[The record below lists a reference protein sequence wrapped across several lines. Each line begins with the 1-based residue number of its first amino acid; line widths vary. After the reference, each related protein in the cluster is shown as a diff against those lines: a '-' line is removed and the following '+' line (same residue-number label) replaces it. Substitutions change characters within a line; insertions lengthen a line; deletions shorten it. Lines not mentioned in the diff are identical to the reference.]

1 MNILVTGG
9 AGFIGSNF
17 IRHMLEKYNYTIINL
32 DLLTYAGN
40 LQNVEDIDHKERYHF
55 VKGDIRN
62 RELLNKLFHHF
73 DIQAVVHFAAES
85 HVDNSI
91 DDPEIFLNTNVLGTQ
106 ALLEIAKQY
115 WKVDKSDKYC
125 IDYKENVKF
134 IQISTDEV
142 YGTLGKEGYFTEETN
157 LSPNS
162 PYSASKASA
171 DMMVRAY
178 FETFE
183 LPVVTTRCSNNY
195 GPYQHPEKLIPL
207 MIHHALH
214 EIPLPVYGDGK
225 QIRDWLYVEDH
236 CSAIDT
242 VLHKGR
248 IGEVYNIGGNNEK
261 ENIEIIRTI
270 LSYLN
275 KSEDLIEFV
284 QDRLGHDRRYAI
296 DNSKI
301 TTELGWTPS
310 YSFSHAIEKTIDWY
324 KDNKEWMD
332 LIHSDH
338 KQKFVINSKGTENI

>member
-17 IRHMLEKYNYTIINL
+17 VRHMLSRHNYTIVNL
-32 DLLTYAGN
+32 DSLTYAGN
-40 LQNVEDIDHKERYHF
+40 LQNLKDIERTERYHF

-62 RELLNKLFHHF
+62 RELLTKLFHQF
-73 DIQAVVHFAAES
+73 DIQAVIHFAAES
-85 HVDNSI
+85 HVDKSI
-91 DDPEIFLNTNVLGTQ
+91 DDPEIFINTNVLGTQ
-106 ALLEIAKQY
+106 ALLDTAKQY
-115 WKVDKSDKYC
+115 WKINESDKYC
-125 IDYKENVKF
+125 TDYKENVKF

-142 YGTLGKEGYFTEETN
+142 YGTLGKEGYFTEETP

-171 DMMVRAY
+171 DLMARAY
-178 FETFE
+178 YETYK

-195 GPYQHPEKLIPL
+195 GPYQYPEKLVPL
-207 MIHHALH
+207 MIRHAIND
-214 EIPLPVYGDGK
+214 IPLPVYGDGK
-225 QIRDWLYVEDH
+225 QVRDWLHVEDH

-261 ENIEIIRTI
+261 ENIEIVRTI
-270 LSYLN
+270 LCYLN
-275 KSEDLIEFV
+275 KSEDLIENV

-301 TTELGWTPS
+301 TRELGWTPS
-310 YSFSHAIEKTIDWY
+310 YSFNQGIEMTIEWY
-324 KDNKEWMD
+324 KQNKEWMN

-338 KQKFVINSKGTENI
+338 TQTYSTICNEKGNI